1 MLVSGKEEYEEE
13 LRLVRKKT
21 DTYRSKSS
29 KSTEFESDLL
39 RSTTTKNVAGPTESR
54 PVDEQELRQR
64 YQGDPILETQDASPR
79 RDLTPGQQ
87 ARADALA
94 DALAEVADVVIRELV
109 VPLIRDVVAPAAKAK
124 LSELA
129 ARRRIRAVERAESK
143 TRALEA
149 GVARLE
155 DADKLQLAA
164 SAADLERAEPSI
176 RITRSDLFLSRLKLK
191 LADDYAAKQRW
202 LISHAEVT
210 DEDLSPALEESL
222 TRMLEGRADE
232 LDEDEREAVAVFLQ
246 RAGSAASSKRAL
258 PPGTESDE

>member
-1 MLVSGKEEYEEE
+1 MLVSNNEEYEEE
-13 LRLVRKKT
+13 LRLVRKKS

-54 PVDEQELRQR
+54 AVDEQELRQR
-64 YQGDPILETQDASPR
+64 YQRDPILVTQDASPR

-87 ARADALA
+87 ALA
-94 DALAEVADVVIRELV
+94 DALVEVADVVIRELV

-129 ARRRIRAVERAESK
+129 ARRRIRAVERAEAK
-143 TRALEA
+143 TRAREA
-149 GVARLE
+149 GVSRLE
-155 DADKLQLAA
+155 VTDKLQPAP

-176 RITRSDLFLSRLKLK
+176 RITRSELFLSRLKLK

-210 DEDLSPALEESL
+210 DEDLSPALEQSL

-246 RAGSAASSKRAL
+246 RAGSAASNKRAL
-258 PPGTESDE
+258 SPGPESDE